1 VTESSSAGT
10 TPGLRVADLL
20 CFNLFAAARAVTS
33 LHRPV
38 LDRAG
43 ITYPQFLVLAL
54 LWERDRRP
62 VRELVRELGLGYNT
76 VSPLIKRL
84 EHRGLLVRGNRP
96 GDRRWV
102 LVELTA
108 EGRALRWLVTE
119 VVDALHAALDVDE
132 EDLSSL
138 RDVLQRIQRRAP
150 A

>member
-1 VTESSSAGT
+1 MTAGPRVT
-10 TPGLRVADLL
+10 DLL

-33 LHRPV
+33 LYRPA
-38 LDRAG
+38 LDQAG
-43 ITYPQFLVLAL
+43 ITYPQFLVLSL
-54 LWERDRRP
+54 LWERDQRP

-76 VSPLIKRL
+76 VSPLIVRL
-84 EHRGLLVRGNRP
+84 ENRGVLVRRNRP

-119 VVDALHAALDVDE
+119 VMDTLHEALDVDE
-132 EDLSSL
+132 DDLPVL
-138 RDVLQRIQRRAP
+138 RDVLQRLQRRAS